1 MPTTLSTKSQGTI
14 STMYGTA
21 SMNYLNSRKDMLQK
35 MLIELGNFD
44 EQRNEIDRKYN
55 DQIEFLR
62 KSRTENNKKEVDD
75 AIAQAQ
81 RLAEEEKAKLSLE
94 EFQKDIN

>member
-1 MPTTLSTKSQGTI
+1 
-14 STMYGTA
+14 
-21 SMNYLNSRKDMLQK
+21 MLQK

-44 EQRNEIDRKYN
+44 EKRNEIDRKYN

-62 KSRTENNKKEVDD
+62 KSRTESNKKEVDD

-94 EFQKDIN
+94 EFQKDIELGTLSLRTLIKLVLMQL